1 MVTNGLEQKDLDK
14 FNDSSRLEDKESFKD
29 NRYWLSL
36 KRQYMY
42 GINLEEVFE
51 FEAKL
56 MY

>member
-36 KRQYMY
+36 KRQYTY

-51 FEAKL
+51 FEAK
-56 MY
+56 

>member
-51 FEAKL
+51 FEAK
-56 MY
+56 